1 VWVETLENNL
11 DPLEYVLIRDV
22 MLPESSIIL
31 PNLVSLD
38 LDQLIK
44 ESLRSLNGYIL
55 IGSLVFMINDDQVLV
70 NREQNLPDIQL
81 ICDFLNNLSCL

>member
-1 VWVETLENNL
+1 MWVKTFENNL
-11 DPLEYVLIRDV
+11 NPLEYVLIRDV
-22 MLPESSIIL
+22 MLPKSSIIL

-70 NREQNLPDIQL
+70 NGE
-81 ICDFLNNLSCL
+81 

>member
-1 VWVETLENNL
+1 MWVETLENHLN
-11 DPLEYVLIRDV
+11 PLEYVLIRDV
-22 MLPESSIIL
+22 MLSESSIIL

-38 LDQLIK
+38 FDQLIQ

-70 NREQNLPDIQL
+70 NGE
-81 ICDFLNNLSCL
+81 

>member
-1 VWVETLENNL
+1 MWVETLENNL